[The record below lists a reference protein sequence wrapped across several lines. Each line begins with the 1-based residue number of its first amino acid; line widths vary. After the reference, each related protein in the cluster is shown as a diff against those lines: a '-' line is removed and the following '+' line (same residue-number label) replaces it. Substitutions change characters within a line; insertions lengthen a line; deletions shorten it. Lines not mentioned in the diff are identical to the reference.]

1 METDLPLKPASKY
14 RQSARSC
21 IEAALGV
28 TNEEACVIL
37 LDLAFLWTRLA
48 QQIEKSDQRD
58 LGSSSVR
65 AVIVRPRRH

>member
-1 METDLPLKPASKY
+1 MDLDPSLKSASKY

-28 TNEEACVIL
+28 SSQEACVIL

-48 QQIEKSDQRD
+48 QQIEKSDERD
-58 LGSSSVR
+58 LGSSSIR
-65 AVIVRPRRH
+65 ALIVRPRRH